1 MSVVEHNQARQAM
14 DGAKVED
21 SAISDRQKRLILL
34 QVNDALFPIGGWAH
48 SWGLETYIQKGRVT
62 TAEEAGQFIRKRLL
76 YAFCYGELLSVRLA
90 WECAAAGDVA
100 HLGELEDTLEAS
112 RSPREVREAAAKM
125 GSRFVKTVLQLDL
138 SYERGAFV
146 RYTEARCGKAMTHQ
160 VAYGAFCSSLGIA
173 KEAALEHYLYA
184 QTSALVTCCVKSV
197 PLSQSAGQCLLCSLH
212 PVFAQ
217 VMDRVEAAS
226 EADLCRSTPG
236 FDIRCMQHEGLY
248 SRIYMS

>member
-1 MSVVEHNQARQAM
+1 M
-14 DGAKVED
+14 DAAAL
-21 SAISDRQKRLILL
+21 SKRDKRFILL
-34 QVNDALFPIGGWAH
+34 QVNDALFPIGGYAH
-48 SWGLETYIQKGRVT
+48 SWGLETYIQKALVT
-62 TAEEAGQFIRKRLL
+62 TAEEALEFIRRRLL
-76 YAFCYGELLSVRLA
+76 YAFCYADLLAARIA
-90 WECAAAGDVA
+90 WECAAAGDVGR
-100 HLGELEDTLEAS
+100 LEELEDTLEAS
-112 RSPREVREAAAKM
+112 RTPREVREAAVKM
-125 GSRFVKTVLQLDL
+125 GSRFVKTVLSLQLP
-138 SYERGAFV
+138 YERGAFTL
-146 RYTEARCGKAMTHQ
+146 YTEARRGKGMTHQ

-173 KEAALEHYLYA
+173 KEAAVEHYLYA

-197 PLSQSAGQCLLCSLH
+197 PLSQSAGQRLLCSLH